1 MTPQDLATETE
12 RRRAMDGAF
21 RRASERFKNSP
32 NGMRETAR
40 QLRENASQMRDSCDR
55 EMMLRLAAD
64 YERRANDGERHA
76 RSSDLTLP
84 GLKPAR

>member
-12 RRRAMDGAF
+12 LRRAMDGAI
-21 RRASERFKNSP
+21 RRASERFKHSP

-40 QLRENASQMRDSCDR
+40 QLRQSASQMRDTCDR

-64 YERRANDGERHA
+64 YERRANDGERDA
-76 RSSDLTLP
+76 GSRST
-84 GLKPAR
+84 GGA